1 MGRQGSSP
9 APDSTMRVETRYSA
23 TPTGSVTTG
32 RRTEAATAF
41 ALTGTPAQGAAVAT
55 TQTGMLSGLDA
66 ILTLQGGEDA
76 PRERRR
82 RSVKRGQDL
91 LDGLDRLKLAL
102 LGGRVATHELR
113 MIAGRLGDRAE
124 SSGDPR
130 LDGLIAEIELRA
142 AVELA
147 KLEGVRGV

>member
-1 MGRQGSSP
+1 
-9 APDSTMRVETRYSA
+9 MRVETRYSA
-23 TPTGSVTTG
+23 TPAGSVTTG
-32 RRTEAATAF
+32 RRAEAATAF
-41 ALTGTPAQGAAVAT
+41 ALTGTPTQGAAIAA

-66 ILTLQGGEDA
+66 ILTLQGSEDA
-76 PRERRR
+76 PQERRR
-82 RSVKRGQDL
+82 RTVKRGQDL

-113 MIAGRLGDRAE
+113 LIAGRLGERSQA
-124 SSGDPR
+124 SGDPR

-147 KLEGVRGV
+147 KLEAARGV